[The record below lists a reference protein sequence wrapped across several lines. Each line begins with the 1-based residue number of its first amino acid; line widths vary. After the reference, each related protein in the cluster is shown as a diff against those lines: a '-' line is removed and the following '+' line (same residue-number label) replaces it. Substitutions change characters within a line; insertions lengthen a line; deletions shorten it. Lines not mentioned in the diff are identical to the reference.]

1 MSDQSAAPTSA
12 VEQTTSKSKAQPRAS
27 SDSSPTSARAQRSA
41 PTEEKSAAPDKSTNA
56 RTQRS
61 PRVRQSSSTSN
72 AADPPSTSRGVRSEA
87 TGDTSTGGASD
98 GAPFRSVTTP
108 PPPPPS
114 ARNSAA
120 SSSAGSASSTANAGV
135 GADAAGSAGGTDA
148 PKRRRRR
155 GGRGRGGRSN
165 ATTQPGSDASG
176 GDSSERGDQAESGA
190 ANRSGTKA
198 KSGSD
203 KNRSADRPNK
213 SSTGSKS
220 DQNAAIPAGTDGGA
234 DAENKGAKRN
244 RNRRS
249 GGKSGGSSATAE
261 SKRSSDQRGTKGNR
275 RNADS
280 SGGDKKRRRNRS
292 DKGPASE
299 PRREVH
305 TRNGKAA
312 GRYSMC
318 IHIREEGTQVAILE
332 GRALVEHA
340 LSRPDPN
347 RNIHG
352 NIYLGRVRN
361 VLPGMEA
368 AFVDI
373 GTDKNAVLYRRDV
386 PFDSAEF
393 EGQAPPIEGLLR
405 NGQQVLVQVTKNPID
420 AKGARLTGAVS
431 QAGRFVVLLPG
442 QPETF
447 GLSKRLPQQE
457 RRRLRKVLERI
468 KPEDAGLIIR
478 TAAEGAS
485 AEELRLDVEMLARQ
499 WAQIQKDEAQF
510 KAPRLLYQEPDLP
523 LRVVREELS
532 SDFRAVYIDHEP
544 TFNAVRNYVEQVLPE
559 LVDRVHFYNDDLAL
573 FERYHVEEQ
582 LMKALDRKVWLPSGG
597 SLIFE
602 STEALTVIDVNT
614 SKNVGSSNL
623 EETVFR
629 NNLEAAE
636 EIGRQLRLR
645 DIGGII
651 VIDFIDME
659 IEANRKEVFRHFQ
672 EILSRDKT
680 RTYATPISDLGLVEM
695 TRKRVAGD
703 LVDAFSHTC
712 EHCSGRGITYDQ
724 SLL

>member
-1 MSDQSAAPTSA
+1 MSDQSAAQTSA
-12 VEQTTSKSKAQPRAS
+12 VEPTTSKRAAGNGTS
-27 SDSSPTSARAQRSA
+27 IQEPSAPVSRTSAPPAQSPKRTTA
-41 PTEEKSAAPDKSTNA
+41 SAAQTADQAKS
-56 RTQRS
+56 RTA
-61 PRVRQSSSTSN
+61 V
-72 AADPPSTSRGVRSEA
+72 AD
-87 TGDTSTGGASD
+87 GDQT
-98 GAPFRSVTTP
+98 APFRPATTP
-108 PPPPPS
+108 PPPRPAVGKS
-114 ARNSAA
+114 GDDAA
-120 SSSAGSASSTANAGV
+120 QRSTVGASTPAVDGGTADSSAGSDPA
-135 GADAAGSAGGTDA
+135 
-148 PKRRRRR
+148 KRRRRR
-155 GGRGRGGRSN
+155 GGRGRGG
-165 ATTQPGSDASG
+165 
-176 GDSSERGDQAESGA
+176 
-190 ANRSGTKA
+190 KA
-198 KSGSD
+198 KSDAASSASAATDPGTDRSLNDAAAAKTGQGAARSRTRSSQAKEKDDSGSD
-203 KNRSADRPNK
+203 SPTATADQTSQRHQNVGGAAGSRSRGGRSSATSKTRPERARPEQAAADQRDGAR
-213 SSTGSKS
+213 S
-220 DQNAAIPAGTDGGA
+220 QDGGA
-234 DAENKGAKRN
+234 
-244 RNRRS
+244 RS
-249 GGKSGGSSATAE
+249 GGQRKSDA
-261 SKRSSDQRGTKGNR
+261 
-275 RNADS
+275 
-280 SGGDKKRRRNRS
+280 GGDRSKKRRRTRGAKEVF
-292 DKGPASE
+292 DE
-299 PRREVH
+299 PRREVR

-318 IHIREEGTQVAILE
+318 IHIRDEGTQVAILE
-332 GRALVEHA
+332 GRALVEHT
-340 LSRPDPN
+340 LSRPDTN

-352 NIYLGRVRN
+352 NIYIGRVRN

-386 PFDSAEF
+386 PFDPSDF

-442 QPETF
+442 QPDTF

-468 KPEDAGLIIR
+468 KPDDAGLIIR

-485 AEELRLDVEMLARQ
+485 AEELRLDVELLARQ
-499 WAQIQKDEAQF
+499 WAQIQSDQAQF
-510 KAPRLLYQEPDLP
+510 KAPRLLYEEPDLP
-523 LRVVREELS
+523 LRVIREELS

-544 TFNAVRNYVEQVLPE
+544 TYRAVHDYVRQVVPE
-559 LVDRVHFYNDDLAL
+559 LLERVHFYEDDLPL

-623 EETVFR
+623 EETVFQ

-659 IEANRKEVFRHFQ
+659 IDANRREVFRHFQ
-672 EILSRDKT
+672 EILARDKT
-680 RTYATPISDLGLVEM
+680 RTFATPISDLGLVEM

-712 EHCSGRGITYDQ
+712 ERCSGRGFTYDQ